1 MGPRSAPGPN
11 VGHGRMSNDKTRSVN
26 LPRIIVPKRHVDDRG
41 WFSEIFHEK
50 RLYDLGIT
58 CRFVQDNQAISKR
71 AGTLRGLHFQLPPAA
86 QAKLVTV
93 LRGRIL
99 DVAVDVRRGSPTFG
113 KHVSTELSAETGRQV
128 YIPVGFAHGYLTL
141 ENDVVL
147 VYKVSDYYAP
157 AYDSGICWSDSDI
170 AIAWPFKDADIIMS
184 DKDRRLPLLK
194 EFASPFEYDG
204 HPLGPLTVSDV

>member
-1 MGPRSAPGPN
+1 
-11 VGHGRMSNDKTRSVN
+11 MSDHTTISVN
-26 LPRIIVPKRHVDDRG
+26 QPRIIVPKRHVDDRG

-58 CRFVQDNQAISKR
+58 CRFVQDNQAISIR
-71 AGTLRGLHFQLPPAA
+71 AGTLRGLHFQLPPPA

-113 KHVSTELSAETGRQV
+113 RHVSTELSAETGRQL

-141 ENDVVL
+141 QDDVL
-147 VYKVSDYYAP
+147 LMYKVSDYYAP
-157 AYDSGICWSDSDI
+157 AYDSGICWNDPDI
-170 AIAWPFKDADIIMS
+170 AISWPFKDDIIMS

-194 EFASPFEYDG
+194 EFASPFDYDG
-204 HPLGPLTVSDV
+204 HPLGPLTVSDA